1 MHRRLKNFLS
11 LSALL
16 LTACASSMTNAID
29 RAAQVPE
36 LRNVAGIDI
45 LGYLPGDLH
54 MVTVFVA
61 GVETASKNDTAAQ
74 AFIAFFQS
82 PQAKA
87 LFRAKGLDPA

>member
-1 MHRRLKNFLS
+1 
-11 LSALL
+11 
-16 LTACASSMTNAID
+16 
-29 RAAQVPE
+29 
-36 LRNVAGIDI
+36 
-45 LGYLPGDLH
+45 

-61 GVETASKNDTAAQ
+61 GVETASKNADAGK